1 MKPKIL
7 AQLDERPRIVV
18 LPDGAL
24 WGVHVSREEGIQEV
38 RARLSAD
45 GGSSW
50 GEPEALFALP
60 EAIAPEEVAAP
71 PLRPEGKSVG
81 GSAPVGEED
90 DSSDDD
96 PIGRWGG
103 CEALVDVEGEV
114 HLFLM
119 NDRGTGVFRRPDS
132 GAVRKSL
139 GIHQRRLDIW
149 HARTEEG
156 RQRWRAPRRIWKG
169 YTGSIN
175 SVIQTSRGRIILSFA
190 LLTHRTWADRGE
202 GLDAFSFMGTSSSTV
217 VYSDDGGD
225 SWHLSPSAL
234 KVRTPSI
241 GTYGAVEPVS
251 LELSDGR
258 VWMLARTQVGRLY
271 ESFSED
277 GEIWSP
283 LRPTRLLSSDSP
295 VGLVRLPDGR
305 IVLLWN
311 KCQRFPYAHGGRH
324 VLHAAISEDEGK
336 TWIGQREV
344 ARDPLREEPPPP
356 GGDHG
361 TAYPYP
367 AVLADGRVLVTTG
380 QGEGRVVVMAIDPE
394 WLYEKRQ
401 EANFSQGMEGWEA
414 FGCRGVELKG
424 GAEGKVLSIAKVD
437 EERPATAVWNFPS
450 GSSGKLTMR
459 MCLEEGSEGA
469 CVLLSDHFSVP
480 FDPEDALKALFRLEI
495 GNDGSIAGEGRL
507 KPGEWYELELCWSC
521 ATRDCRVVV
530 DGQEACVLPLL
541 RESEGTC
548 YLRLKAAGEDTESG
562 GLLIERVEVEV
573 ER

>member
-7 AQLDERPRIVV
+7 AQLDERPRIAV
-18 LPDGAL
+18 LPDGTL
-24 WGVHVSREEGIQEV
+24 WGLYVSREVGVQEV
-38 RARLSAD
+38 LARPSVD
-45 GGSSW
+45 GGNNW

-71 PLRPEGKSVG
+71 PLRPGGESIG

-90 DSSDDD
+90 DTSDGD

-103 CEALVDVEGEV
+103 CEVVVDAEGEV

-119 NDRGTGVFRRPDS
+119 NDRGTGVLRRPDI
-132 GAVRKSL
+132 GEVRKSL
-139 GIHQRRLDIW
+139 GAHQRRLDIW
-149 HARTEEG
+149 HARSEG
-156 RQRWRAPRRIWKG
+156 GRERWRLPRRIWKG

-190 LLTHRTWADRGE
+190 LLVHRTWADRGE
-202 GLDAFSFMGTSSSTV
+202 GLDAFHFVGTSSSTV
-217 VYSDDGGD
+217 VYSDDRGD

-271 ESFSED
+271 ESFSEN

-367 AVLADGRVLVTTG
+367 AVMPDGQVLVTTG
-380 QGEGRVVVMAIDPE
+380 QGAGRVVVMAIDPE

-401 EANFSQGMEGWEA
+401 ESDCSQGMEGWES
-414 FGCRGVELKG
+414 FGCRGVELKETAG
-424 GAEGKVLSIAKVD
+424 GKVLSVMRVD

-450 GSSGKLTMR
+450 GSSGRLAMR
-459 MCLEEGSEGA
+459 LCLEEGSDGA

-480 FDPEDALKALFRLEI
+480 FDPEDALNALFRLEV
-495 GNDGSIAGEGRL
+495 GSGGEIVGGGRL
-507 KPGEWYELELCWSC
+507 NPGKWHDLELRWDFDV
-521 ATRDCRVVV
+521 RDCRVIR
-530 DGQEACVLPLL
+530 DGQEVAVLPLL
-541 RESEGTC
+541 RESEGAC
-548 YLRLKAAGEDTESG
+548 YLRLKAVGEKTESG
-562 GLLIERVEVEV
+562 GLLVDRVEVEV
-573 ER
+573 G

>member
-7 AQLDERPRIVV
+7 AQLDERPRIAV
-18 LPDGAL
+18 LPDGEI
-24 WGVHVSREEGIQEV
+24 WGIHVSGDAGIQEV
-38 RARLSAD
+38 RVRSSVD
-45 GGSSW
+45 GGITW
-50 GEPEALFALP
+50 AEPEALFALP
-60 EAIAPEEVAAP
+60 ESVSPEEGAAP
-71 PLRPEGKSVG
+71 PLRPGGEAVG
-81 GSAPVGEED
+81 GSAPAGEMD

-103 CEALVDVEGEV
+103 CEALVDAEEEV

-132 GAVRKSL
+132 GEVRKSL

-149 HARTEEG
+149 HARTEGG

-190 LLTHRTWADRGE
+190 FLVHRTWRDRGE
-202 GLDAFSFMGTSSSTV
+202 GLDAFSFMGVSSSTV

-225 SWHLSPSAL
+225 SWHRSPSAL
-234 KVRTPSI
+234 KVQTPSI
-241 GTYGAVEPVS
+241 GTYGGVEPVS
-251 LELSDGR
+251 LELQDGR

-277 GEIWSP
+277 GENWSP

-324 VLHAAISEDEGK
+324 VLHAAVSEDEGK

-401 EANFSQGMEGWEA
+401 ETDFSQGMEGWES
-414 FGCRGVELKG
+414 FGCHGVELKA
-424 GAEGKVLSIAKVD
+424 GADGKVLSVMKVD

-450 GSSGKLTMR
+450 GSSGRLAMR
-459 MCLEEGSEGA
+459 LCLEEGSDGA
-469 CVLLSDHFSVP
+469 SVLLSDHFSVP
-480 FDPEDALKALFRLEI
+480 FDPEDALYALFRLEM
-495 GNDGSIAGEGRL
+495 GAGGEMVGGGRL
-507 KPGEWYELELCWSC
+507 NPGEWHELELRWDCGR
-521 ATRDCRVVV
+521 RDCRVVV
-530 DGQEACVLPLL
+530 DGEQVGTLPLL
-541 RESEGTC
+541 RESEGVC
-548 YLRLKAAGEDTESG
+548 YLRLKSASEGVESG
-562 GLLIERVEVEV
+562 GLLIDRVEVEV
-573 ER
+573 E